1 MVSIVQRA
9 IVNSEFSETETII
22 KRETNDDSLD
32 VNDGMGGGATVMD
45 LGVSSTNNNNNNTF
59 GSNNEILDCVV
70 CGDRATGKHYGAI
83 SCDGCKGFF
92 RRTVRKNPV
101 YECRHQNNCTIDKD
115 KPVQKERDRLGRQR
129 SNNCNTR
136 VVTIKS
142 IGHLSD
148 NLDDDEDDLSIM
160 ALLRAE
166 QTAKEYIGRQ
176 IQLDRHPSN
185 TERVQA
191 TLETIGISMNYQLRS
206 LIEWAKDLK
215 SFIELSDTDK
225 IALLRGHTGENL
237 VLGLACRSLN
247 CDDYL
252 LLGNHYVIP
261 RNTSDPGL
269 TRAAGRILDEI
280 VKPLKEIQLDEKE
293 YACLKAIVFFDNDN
307 KSLSDPMRVKEL
319 RKRIQVNLETYI
331 NQQKPLMRGR
341 FGELLL
347 LMPPL
352 QNIARLMVDLVARYN
367 QDTKQ
372 VDDLIN
378 EMLLISKENDLDS
391 NGSSLDTD
399 QEDNVSQS
407 QDSHHYHDPSLS
419 TLVPNS
425 VLVTSQTINNDIHNV
440 SFSGHDDYLS
450 SDLSH
455 IHLLHT
461 NSITD
466 PNLNHH
472 NATLFNNTV
481 NNDLHDQ
488 HHGQVLQYFTDT
500 SNDRLL
506 FLRRSKAIKTP
517 STSTSSSSNIPT
529 NDPNGDINFLY
540 DLITPPAVNR
550 QTISSQLNYTNNYFE
565 TDWNGRI
572 LLPTTTTTS
581 NIIDHVK
588 QDHGQQKI
596 IR

>member
-1 MVSIVQRA
+1 MQRA
-9 IVNSEFSETETII
+9 RISSELGETVKAI
-22 KRETNDDSLD
+22 KRETNDDCLG
-32 VNDGMGGGATVMD
+32 DGVG
-45 LGVSSTNNNNNNTF
+45 GVSTTMTLGINSLTNNIFGNNH
-59 GSNNEILDCVV
+59 EPLDCVV

-92 RRTVRKNPV
+92 RRSVRKNPV

-115 KPVQKERDRLGRQR
+115 KRNQCRHCRWKKCIRMGMKKDAVQKERDRLGRQR
-129 SNNCNTR
+129 HNNYSYR
-136 VVTIKS
+136 IATIKS
-142 IGHLSD
+142 IARING
-148 NLDDDEDDLSIM
+148 NLDDDDDEDDLSIM

-215 SFIELSDTDK
+215 GFIELSDNDK

-247 CDDYL
+247 YDDYL

-261 RNTSDPGL
+261 RNASDPGL

-307 KSLSDPMRVKEL
+307 KSLADPMRVKEL
-319 RKRIQVNLETYI
+319 RKRIQVNLESYI

-378 EMLLISKENDLDS
+378 EMLLNIVMIVKTQWYPL
-391 NGSSLDTD
+391 
-399 QEDNVSQS
+399 
-407 QDSHHYHDPSLS
+407 
-419 TLVPNS
+419 
-425 VLVTSQTINNDIHNV
+425 
-440 SFSGHDDYLS
+440 
-450 SDLSH
+450 H
-455 IHLLHT
+455 I
-461 NSITD
+461 IE
-466 PNLNHH
+466 
-472 NATLFNNTV
+472 F
-481 NNDLHDQ
+481 
-488 HHGQVLQYFTDT
+488 
-500 SNDRLL
+500 
-506 FLRRSKAIKTP
+506 I
-517 STSTSSSSNIPT
+517 
-529 NDPNGDINFLY
+529 
-540 DLITPPAVNR
+540 
-550 QTISSQLNYTNNYFE
+550 
-565 TDWNGRI
+565 
-572 LLPTTTTTS
+572 
-581 NIIDHVK
+581 
-588 QDHGQQKI
+588 
-596 IR
+596 